1 MKAWI
6 VALIFTAVPL
16 SAAAQNSAAVITN
29 APIYVS
35 NTPGVSLAPLRVA
48 AAGTVLKVVAEQ
60 VDWLQVQYRGSA
72 VGPTHWLGREETCQ
86 GVRRE
91 LEAHGSVDSGHR

>member
-35 NTPGVSLAPLRVA
+35 NTPAVSFVLRQVA

-60 VDWLQVQYRGSA
+60 VDWLQVQYED
-72 VGPTHWLGREETCQ
+72 PQWGRRT
-86 GVRRE
+86 GW
-91 LEAHGSVDSGHR
+91 A